1 VKTDIQPKTADI
13 PPFSERPSSA
23 EEKTRVVRFEVSPA
37 TTIHL
42 VLVAGG
48 MWLLLRLWPV
58 LLVLAVALL
67 IVGTM
72 SPAVSW
78 MEARGVKRNLGIA
91 IVFTLLFV
99 VAALAVNA
107 RERPPLLRVPPA
119 GSSGSKGNL
128 CGVWR
133 AVVTTSP
140 ASMPVCLACAAQIP
154 CAWQDGPSCRSRSD
168 IAAFPST
175 RVPCSP

>member
-1 VKTDIQPKTADI
+1 VKTDIQPETADI
-13 PPFSERPSSA
+13 PPFSARPSSA

-37 TTIHL
+37 TMIHL
-42 VLVAGG
+42 VLVVGG

-99 VAALAVNA
+99 VAALAVTLTIPSLLAQASALVEQEPEFRA
-107 RERPPLLRVPPA
+107 R
-119 GSSGSKGNL
+119 
-128 CGVWR
+128 
-133 AVVTTSP
+133 
-140 ASMPVCLACAAQIP
+140 
-154 CAWQDGPSCRSRSD
+154 
-168 IAAFPST
+168 IAD
-175 RVPCSP
+175 

>member
-1 VKTDIQPKTADI
+1 M
-13 PPFSERPSSA
+13 
-23 EEKTRVVRFEVSPA
+23 VRFEVSPA
-37 TTIHL
+37 TMIHL
-42 VLVAGG
+42 VLVVGG

-99 VAALAVNA
+99 VAALAVTLTIPSLLAQASALVEQEPEFRA
-107 RERPPLLRVPPA
+107 R
-119 GSSGSKGNL
+119 
-128 CGVWR
+128 
-133 AVVTTSP
+133 
-140 ASMPVCLACAAQIP
+140 
-154 CAWQDGPSCRSRSD
+154 
-168 IAAFPST
+168 IAD
-175 RVPCSP
+175 